1 MIDRRSEQ
9 RWSSF
14 SSQVNTKIHENQ
26 TGLNLQPPA
35 LKLELYPLLHGDN
48 MVIQVEEAKHNEQI
62 KKYMKKS
69 YDHEL
74 GLNPRPLAWAS
85 SHLSITPQ

>member
-1 MIDRRSEQ
+1 MTGDQNNAGVHFHLKLIK
-9 RWSSF
+9 
-14 SSQVNTKIHENQ
+14 NHENQ

-48 MVIQVEEAKHNEQI
+48 MFIQVEEAKHNEQVTH
-62 KKYMKKS
+62 YMKKS
-69 YDHEL
+69 YKHEL

>member
-1 MIDRRSEQ
+1 MQLGNVALLPRNTSLIDRRSEQ
-9 RWSSF
+9 CWSSF
-14 SSQVNTKIHENQ
+14 SSQVNTKVHENQ

-62 KKYMKKS
+62 KKTYEK
-69 YDHEL
+69 
-74 GLNPRPLAWAS
+74 
-85 SHLSITPQ
+85 II